1 MHLTYI
7 DFICDAIR
15 NTECCIPIYS
25 KDLTTALAVEYN
37 ISRSQAA
44 GAVSV
49 ALRRILERGI
59 IPNLRFYKKGIYY
72 LTQMTPFGELSIDKQ
87 RLVYD
92 KYVSDDNGYVS
103 GMFLLHQL
111 GLTSQMPNNAVIVS
125 NAAGN
130 AARKDIEL
138 DVIVKPPKTKIT
150 KDNQAYLQMLD
161 VLELLDKAPID
172 VDNPYSIIESYIDA
186 RGLDYKRLLEYAY
199 KLYNNRTILNIAK
212 TANCA
217 EQVC

>member
-1 MHLTYI
+1 MNHTYI
-7 DFICDAIR
+7 GFVCDVIR
-15 NTECCIPIYS
+15 NTEYCIPIYS
-25 KDLTTALAVEYN
+25 KDLAAALAVEYN

-49 ALRRILERGI
+49 ALKRIIERGI
-59 IPNLRFYKKGIYY
+59 IPNLRFYRKGIYY

-92 KYVSDDNGYVS
+92 KYVSHDNGYVS
-103 GMFLLHQL
+103 GLFLLHQL
-111 GLTSQMPNNAVIVS
+111 GLTSQMPNNEVIVS

-138 DVIVKPPKTKIT
+138 DVVVKPPKTKIT
-150 KDNQAYLQMLD
+150 KDNKAYLQMLD

-172 VDNPYSIIESYIDA
+172 VDNPFYILGEYIEDK
-186 RGLDYKRLLEYAY
+186 GLDYKQLLMFANNI
-199 KLYNNRTILNIAK
+199 YNKKTVLNIAK
-212 TANCA
+212 VAG
-217 EQVC
+217 EEVIQ